1 MVIDPQ
7 LQRVL
12 DILKQAGRPSYDVLT
27 PIEARALYRQSC
39 AVFQPPPPEVAECR
53 DMSVPGPR
61 GAIPIR
67 LYRGRNTASDRP
79 LPALIYFHGGGWT
92 IGDLE
97 THDYVCRTLANKANC
112 LVAAV
117 DYRLAPEHKFP
128 AGVEDCT
135 AATRVL
141 AERATEFG
149 IDANRIAVGGDS
161 AGGNLATVMAHLARD
176 GALPPPCFQLL
187 IYPAVD
193 QSLQQASYERVTE
206 GFVLTTTAVRW
217 FQGQY
222 FADERDKA
230 DWRASPLRAPE
241 FRGLAPAFV
250 LTVEHDP
257 LCDEG
262 QDYARVLEANGVRV
276 SRLHVNDQMHG
287 CFTMSGAMRAA
298 AAMLDICAVMLRC
311 AFGPDGAPQQT

>member
-1 MVIDPQ
+1 MMAIDPE

-12 DILKQAGRPSYDVLT
+12 DILRQVGRPSYDTLT
-27 PIEARALYRQSC
+27 PEQARAFYRQSC
-39 AVFQPPPPEVAECR
+39 AAFQPAPPEVADCR
-53 DMSVPGPR
+53 DIALPGPR
-61 GAIPIR
+61 GPIPVR
-67 LYRGRNTASDRP
+67 LYRGLNTAPDRL
-79 LPALIYFHGGGWT
+79 LPALIYFHGGGWV

-97 THDYVCRTLANKANC
+97 THDYVCRALANKTGC

-135 AATRVL
+135 AATRLL
-141 AERATEFG
+141 AERSAEFG
-149 IDANRIAVGGDS
+149 IDRQRIAVGGDS
-161 AGGNLATVMAHLARD
+161 AGGNLAAVMAHLARD
-176 GALPPPCFQLL
+176 GALPPLCFQLL
-187 IYPAVD
+187 IYPSVD
-193 QSLQQASYERVTE
+193 QSLQQASYGRVTQ

-217 FQGQY
+217 FQAHY
-222 FADERDKA
+222 LAEERDKA
-230 DWRASPLRAPE
+230 DWRASPLRAAE

-262 QDYARVLEANGVRV
+262 QEYARVLEANGVRV

-287 CFTMSGAMRAA
+287 CLTMSGAMRASA
-298 AAMLDICAVMLRC
+298 ALLDICSAMLRY
-311 AFGPDGAPQQT
+311 AFGPDRAG